1 MNINYKLLLN
11 MYYYFQ
17 QKVLTKLQDPNQ
29 ICTHRFSIF
38 IFGARSRPI
47 YTTVVIIILG
57 TFNVSIGQTT
67 KRYW

>member
-17 QKVLTKLQDPNQ
+17 QKVLTKLQDSNQ

-38 IFGARSRPI
+38 ILDTRNKI
-47 YTTVVIIILG
+47 CLL
-57 TFNVSIGQTT
+57 
-67 KRYW
+67 